1 MKKRPKTHPGKY
13 VLTDEHRAQ
22 LPAWRDRWIRTIM
35 STDPMTDA
43 DRSAARAA
51 VIGLYEAAGLRPPPS
66 HRIVFVPSPF
76 VARFAGGFAA
86 WIWRRRKHGAA
97 ATDAATRAATYAATV
112 DATYAATA
120 DATDAATYAAT
131 AAATRAATADATR
144 AATYAAT
151 ADATYAATDAATYAA
166 TADATYAATDAATR
180 AATYAATADATR
192 AATRAATAAATR
204 AATYA
209 AAYADLSRWFR
220 VDLGGLRRVARLF
233 GPERE
238 LITCAELAHRMWNGG
253 NQWGQW
259 ASFLSFFRHVVK
271 LPIDYSKWAH
281 YETLAEVSSY
291 RIMHAEFCIISD
303 RPEVLTV
310 DAQNRPHNSVGPF
323 CRWRDGSA
331 LYAIHGV
338 RVPAWIV
345 EHPERLTVEAIE
357 AEGNAEVRRVMIER
371 YGVTRYV
378 RDAKFDALDA
388 DTDPLG
394 QPRRLLRRGDLT
406 VVELTNSTVDAD
418 GARRVYHVPCHPE
431 LRPMLAGGELGAAQ
445 KLTALNAVASTY
457 GLTGSEYVLEVE
469 T

>member
-97 ATDAATRAATYAATV
+97 ATDAATRAATEAATV
-112 DATYAATA
+112 D
-120 DATDAATYAAT
+120 
-131 AAATRAATADATR
+131 
-144 AATYAAT
+144 
-151 ADATYAATDAATYAA
+151 ATDAATYAA
-166 TADATYAATDAATR
+166 TADATYAATVDATYAATRAATDAATR
-180 AATYAATADATR
+180 AATYD
-192 AATRAATAAATR
+192 
-204 AATYA
+204 